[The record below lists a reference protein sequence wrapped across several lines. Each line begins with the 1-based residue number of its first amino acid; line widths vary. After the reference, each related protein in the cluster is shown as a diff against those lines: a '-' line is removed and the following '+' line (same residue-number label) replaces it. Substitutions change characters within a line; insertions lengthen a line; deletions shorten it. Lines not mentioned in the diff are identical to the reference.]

1 MKIILFSDSFPQG
14 NFETFL
20 ENEIPFLS
28 KEVDK
33 VIIIP
38 LQRKSGLRIVPK
50 NVECWDPILN
60 FDLKDKRS
68 LFKTGFFNLSPFLFY
83 LKEFFS
89 AKIFLSK
96 QKIWNFFTSV
106 LLARSLYSKR
116 KVWKSLF
123 ELVSPND
130 LFYFYWG
137 DKTALILPYL
147 KKRIQNKTIVRFH
160 RTDLY
165 EYAKNNY
172 IPFRKLV
179 FPHINWFLPISD
191 DGKKYLLETYPKL
204 ICENE
209 VKVCRLGVFD
219 NGLNPNQRS
228 DNNIF
233 HLVSCSYV
241 VPVKRLSLIVESL
254 RYTNFKIKW
263 THIGT
268 GSLIDEVKKS
278 AMQLSSDIEVELLG
292 ALNNVEVMNYYKSH
306 HVDLFINVS
315 ASEGVPVSIMEA
327 LSFGIP
333 VLATDVGGTPEIVD
347 NEVGE
352 LLSPDISAVELSE
365 KLVRFAETASENKRQ
380 NARKRWEELCSAEKN
395 YTDFVSFLKSV

>member
-38 LQRKSGLRIVPK
+38 LQRKSGLRKVPK
-50 NVECWDPILN
+50 NVEYWDSILN

-68 LFKTGFFNLSPFLFY
+68 LLKTGFFNLSPFLSY
-83 LKEFFS
+83 LREFFS
-89 AKIFLSK
+89 DGIFLNK
-96 QKIWNFFTSV
+96 KKIWIFFTSV
-106 LLARSLYSKR
+106 LLARSLYSKT
-116 KVWKSLF
+116 KVWKSLV

-130 LFYFYWG
+130 LLYFYWG

-147 KKRIQNKTIVRFH
+147 KQRIHNKAIVRFH

-179 FPHINWFLPISD
+179 FPHIDWFLPISD
-191 DGKKYLLETYPKL
+191 DGEKYLLETYPKL
-204 ICENE
+204 ISENE
-209 VKVCRLGVFD
+209 VRVCRLGVFD
-219 NGLNPNQRS
+219 NGLNPNNKIDDS
-228 DNNIF
+228 IF
-233 HLVSCSYV
+233 HLVSCSYI
-241 VPVKRLSLIVESL
+241 VPVKRLSLIVDCL
-254 RYTNFKIKW
+254 RHTNIKIKW

-268 GSLIDEVKKS
+268 GSLMDEVKKS
-278 AMQLSSDIEVELLG
+278 AMQLSPNIEVEMLG
-292 ALNNVEVMNYYKSH
+292 ALTNVEVMNYYKSQ

-315 ASEGVPVSIMEA
+315 SSEGVPVSIMEA

-333 VLATDVGGTPEIVD
+333 VLATAVGGTPEIVD

-352 LLSPDISAVELSE
+352 LLSPDISAFELSE
-365 KLVRFAETASENKRQ
+365 KLVQFAETASENKRQ

-395 YTDFVSFLKSV
+395 YTDFVRFIKSV